1 VEGLAE
7 GRGFVASPDELAK
20 EWLMRLIE
28 GTSITDVQELPV
40 EWIATEAPRLV
51 AEILTSLREGEPDPE
66 LARGV
71 RAGELVR
78 LRRAEDASSQI
89 PRDIAVL
96 HGVIVGALG
105 RSGVRVGDEQFAA
118 SLQRLSQIF
127 GEIQARVT
135 ETLVRERA
143 GNARR
148 DSLTGLPGSPELH
161 EWLRVFTAGQER
173 YGHPFASLA
182 IDIDGLK
189 RINDAFGRTAGDR
202 MLAAVADLIRVQVRS
217 ADRVFRIGGDE
228 FCVLAPGKPARLA
241 MPLAQ
246 RLRDAVEQAQIE
258 IRPKVTITVGLA
270 SAPEHGEKPEELL
283 EAAVE
288 ATYAAKASG
297 NGIALAGDAKV
308 QDS

>member
-1 VEGLAE
+1 ME
-7 GRGFVASPDELAK
+7 GRTSLAASPNELAK
-20 EWLMRLIE
+20 EWLVRLVERTPIA
-28 GTSITDVQELPV
+28 DVQQLPL
-40 EWIATEAPRLV
+40 EWIANESPRLI
-51 AEILTSLREGEPDPE
+51 AEILASLREGEPDPE
-66 LARGV
+66 LAHGV
-71 RAGELVR
+71 RAGELAQ
-78 LRRAEDASSQI
+78 LRRAEDASAQI

-96 HGVIVGALG
+96 HSVIVAALG

-161 EWLRVFTAGQER
+161 EWLRVFAAGQER
-173 YGHPFASLA
+173 YGHPFTVLM

-189 RINDAFGRTAGDR
+189 RINDAFGRNAGDR
-202 MLAAVADLIRVQVRS
+202 MLAAAADLISAQVRAS
-217 ADRVFRIGGDE
+217 DRVFRIGGDE

-241 MPLAQ
+241 LPLAH
-246 RLRDAVEQAQIE
+246 RLRDAVEQAQID
-258 IRPKVTITVGLA
+258 IRPKVAITIGLA
-270 SAPEHGEKPEELL
+270 SCPEHGEQPEELL
-283 EAAVE
+283 EAAEE
-288 ATYAAKASG
+288 ATYAAKAAG
-297 NGIALAGDAKV
+297 DGVALAGERNL